1 NIQDS
6 NARTETIQ
14 KDLANEL
21 KRSGSLLD
29 DRFEALQENTKEF
42 TGAMESH
49 VKAVSGEVSK
59 LRSKQEEQLA
69 VLKEAIRANY
79 DDNAE
84 RLKQTIEGAY
94 DKFLDQIRTVPQA
107 LERYSKFIE
116 SLHKNDRLALE
127 AIQNETE
134 NILRQQTEK
143 FEEITSTTSGVTKI
157 FPLMD
162 KKLEKQ
168 GQILEAMRRSQISQ
182 DKEIEALKKGVAESR
197 QETLNFTAD
206 VKGEQRAI
214 EVRTE
219 NKFDEHSQM
228 LATTFEQLEKLQ
240 QTDLP
245 AFRQELKSILTSKF
259 EFIES
264 TQTDR
269 DNAWR
274 KELTSRM
281 EKERKNNQR
290 VFLLLGL
297 LTLLSIATQ
306 ISLNFDK
313 LVRLLP

>member
-1 NIQDS
+1 
-6 NARTETIQ
+6 
-14 KDLANEL
+14 
-21 KRSGSLLD
+21 
-29 DRFEALQENTKEF
+29 
-42 TGAMESH
+42 
-49 VKAVSGEVSK
+49 
-59 LRSKQEEQLA
+59 
-69 VLKEAIRANY
+69 EAIR
-79 DDNAE
+79 
-84 RLKQTIEGAY
+84 
-94 DKFLDQIRTVPQA
+94 
-107 LERYSKFIE
+107 
-116 SLHKNDRLALE
+116 
-127 AIQNETE
+127 NETG
-134 NILRQQTEK
+134 NILKLQTEK
-143 FEEITSTTSGVTKI
+143 FSEITSTTSGVTKI

-274 KELTSRM
+274 KDLTSRM